1 MFCSSPRSLT
11 YLGEYGM
18 HLAMFNLIVS
28 ETAFNYCISLDR
40 EERKLICEELAASP
54 LSLRSLSY

>member
-1 MFCSSPRSLT
+1 MFCSSPRSLA
-11 YLGEYGM
+11 YLGEYSM
-18 HLAMFNLIVS
+18 YLEQFTLIVS

>member
-1 MFCSSPRSLT
+1 MFCSSPRSLA

-18 HLAMFNLIVS
+18 YLELFTLIMS